1 VRRTFLSL
9 LKMILLCC
17 ATVGEVE
24 FVNVEIDYG
33 ENVYSLTNKIKES
46 LGYPGLT
53 KDLELYLALE
63 NGQWLEPEAVQKGEL
78 AETINELTQRDKR
91 LNSGVSVGKYFVGQD
106 EQKKPVIAS
115 DQVHVLVVAPKY
127 DRASSMPDLK
137 RDMRQLQESVDEV
150 MSLLKKQKS
159 DGTSWSCSKLST
171 GKIKQLGYNTLYV
184 PWPTVDYVSSERDYP
199 EFKWND
205 GMSES
210 NPTHVKR
217 YKEYF
222 DAVLDETSQLSI
234 GTEINLGISVGKSHR
249 MLKGKADLCIVP
261 KESFTR
267 NDIVMVIELK
277 SGSRED
283 TLSGANR
290 AETMGYFLAAN
301 TLFSHGELR
310 PPPIGLLTNLNDAWC
325 YFWKNGDP
333 LDRKTALYYM
343 RKHCNYV
350 DSCIQDENV
359 VLRKDAT
366 RDPHVV
372 FGAIPAGELE
382 KYVTE
387 YEDNMADV
395 LETDEEIR
403 FYQMSKRLR
412 HTTAFDVPSDIPLFM
427 YLYS

>member
-1 VRRTFLSL
+1 
-9 LKMILLCC
+9 MILLCC

-267 NDIVMVIELK
+267 NDIVM
-277 SGSRED
+277 
-283 TLSGANR
+283 
-290 AETMGYFLAAN
+290 
-301 TLFSHGELR
+301 
-310 PPPIGLLTNLNDAWC
+310 
-325 YFWKNGDP
+325 KNGDP